1 MDIERS
7 KSETSPV
14 FVAMVCVMVT
24 ALSKK
29 LATFSKS
36 SSVKPL
42 KKNMNMRKRM
52 HRHRK
57 QKAVKLLYSTR
68 LENVTLYSAR
78 AELCG
83 IEDYLVVRAGVPILM
98 PPGVMAETSPGMVF

>member
-1 MDIERS
+1 M
-7 KSETSPV
+7 SPV

-42 KKNMNMRKRM
+42 EENMNMRTRI

-57 QKAVKLLYSTR
+57 QKAVRLLYSIGP
-68 LENVTLYSAR
+68 ENVTLFSAR

-83 IEDYLVVRAGVPILM
+83 IKI
-98 PPGVMAETSPGMVF
+98 TW

>member
-1 MDIERS
+1 MDIERC
-7 KSETSPV
+7 KSEMSPV

-42 KKNMNMRKRM
+42 DKDMNTRTHI

-57 QKAVKLLYSTR
+57 QKAVRLLYSTDT
-68 LENVTLYSAR
+68 VFSK
-78 AELCG
+78 CK
-83 IEDYLVVRAGVPILM
+83 DVRH
-98 PPGVMAETSPGMVF
+98 

>member
-1 MDIERS
+1 
-7 KSETSPV
+7 
-14 FVAMVCVMVT
+14 MVT

-42 KKNMNMRKRM
+42 EENMYMRTHI

-57 QKAVKLLYSTR
+57 QKAVRLLYSTR
-68 LENVTLYSAR
+68 LE
-78 AELCG
+78 
-83 IEDYLVVRAGVPILM
+83 M
-98 PPGVMAETSPGMVF
+98 